1 LVGAGFGML
10 FQVLRYSLSKTKRG
24 FASSSQ
30 VIAKKYEVLVPSEL
44 LNEATSA
51 YEKGGE
57 LKA

>member
-1 LVGAGFGML
+1 ML